1 MINAYKQ
8 GKDLYATIASKVYK
22 NNYEDN
28 LEFNPITKQMQ
39 PDGKKRRTSVKSLLL
54 GIMYGM
60 GEASI
65 ATSLKCSIDEARD
78 IKQGFFNEFPK
89 VEKWINKTESD
100 AKVRGYVEDIWGR
113 RRRLPD
119 ILKEKYEV
127 YSAESDSSFNPL
139 IGSLGKF
146 SNQNIKLIN
155 EYKTKLANCRYRKD
169 VENVKAEATKKGL
182 TIKDNTAFIAQAER
196 QCVNARIQG
205 GAASMSKRAMIAV
218 HNDKELKNLGFR
230 LLIAVHDELI
240 GECPIENK
248 EQVKVRLSELMIN
261 SAKPEVTV
269 PMKCDA
275 DDFPSWYY
283 DVYTSEINKEWN
295 KLLEDNDEQTAFK
308 KLVEN
313 HIEST
318 PEELKSMIP

>member
-8 GKDLYATIASKVYK
+8 GKDLYATIAAKVYK

-28 LEFNPITKQMQ
+28 LEFNPITNQIQ

-65 ATSLKCSIDEARD
+65 AESLNCSINEAKD
-78 IKQGFFNEFPK
+78 IKLGFFNEFPK
-89 VEKWINKTESD
+89 VEKWINKTEQD
-100 AKVRGYVEDIWGR
+100 AKVNGYVEDIWGR

-119 ILKEKYEV
+119 LLKEKYEI
-127 YSAESDSSFNPL
+127 SSPNNYEFNPL
-139 IGSLGKF
+139 LGSLGKF
-146 SNQNIKLIN
+146 NNQDLSLIK
-155 EYKTKLANCRYRKD
+155 EYKTKLQNSKYKKD
-169 VENVKAEATKKGL
+169 IDNIKLDIVKHGLNV
-182 TIKDNTAFIAQAER
+182 KDNTAFIAKAER

-218 HNDKELKNLGFR
+218 YKDSVLRNLGFK

-248 EQVKVRLSELMIN
+248 EPVKERLSELMIN
-261 SAKPEVTV
+261 SAKPEVIV

-283 DVYTSEINKEWN
+283 DVYTSEILKEYK
-295 KLLEDNDEQTAFK
+295 KLLAENENTAFD
-308 KLVEN
+308 KLVKN
-313 HIEST
+313 HIECTEQQLRNIIS
-318 PEELKSMIP
+318 

>member
-8 GKDLYATIASKVYK
+8 GKDLYATIAAKVYK

-28 LEFNPITKQMQ
+28 LEFNPITNQIQ

-65 ATSLKCSIDEARD
+65 AESLNCSINEAKD
-78 IKQGFFNEFPK
+78 IKLGFFNEFPK
-89 VEKWINKTESD
+89 VEKWINKTEQD
-100 AKVRGYVEDIWGR
+100 AKVNGYVEDIWGR

-119 ILKEKYEV
+119 LLKEKYEI
-127 YSAESDSSFNPL
+127 SSPNNYEFNPL
-139 IGSLGKF
+139 LGSLGKF
-146 SNQNIKLIN
+146 NNQDLSLIK
-155 EYKTKLANCRYRKD
+155 EYKTKLQNSKYKKD
-169 VENVKAEATKKGL
+169 IDNIKLDIVKHGLNV
-182 TIKDNTAFIAQAER
+182 KDNTAFIAKAER

-218 HNDKELKNLGFR
+218 YKDSVLRNLGFK

-248 EQVKVRLSELMIN
+248 EEVKKRLSELMVS
-261 SAKPEVTV
+261 SAKPEVEV

-283 DVYTSEINKEWN
+283 DVYSSEIKKEYNKF
-295 KLLEDNDEQTAFK
+295 LEDNNEEVAFCK
-308 KLVEN
+308 VAEN
-313 HIEST
+313 HIESNVDT
-318 PEELKSMIP
+318 LKSIITL